1 MDGVREEMAQP
12 EGFRSV
18 RPFTM
23 GIIRQVEERVGNRK
37 LFRRTKV
44 NDQPGVFVAP
54 GYMLYSRMKM

>member
-23 GIIRQVEERVGNRK
+23 GIIRQVERVGNRK

-44 NDQPGVFVAP
+44 SDQPGIFVAP
-54 GYMLYSRMKM
+54 GYMLYSEMKM